1 MSTVEKSS
9 SAEAGKAGESQA
21 PAVETASSQQPAAVA
36 PAPTPAPIPVL
47 GTTSPT
53 SAALEPNYTIAID
66 DTENFQTDYTSSGS
80 DYDSLYGSD
89 SGSATTSL
97 TESVKNYR
105 YHNGRRY
112 NAYGTQYFIPNDDVQ
127 QEQLDLFHH
136 VFLLRLQGKLFLAP
150 IENPQKIMD
159 VGTGTGI
166 WAIQVAEDFPEAAVM
181 GNDVSPIQ
189 PNWVPPNVSF
199 EVDDFNEPW
208 LQTPESYDFIHS
220 RDCHAAV
227 SNWPEFV
234 KNAFHILKPGGWY
247 ESQEHTVEITADDG
261 SVPEDNI
268 LKDWVRDLSDA
279 FERIGK
285 TCHAHPY
292 IDKWMEE
299 TGFINIKKQYFK
311 LPIGTWPKDP
321 IDKEIGAFNLV
332 NMLDATEGFTN
343 AVYTRVLGRGNEE
356 VAQTIKDIRKNLK
369 NKSFHMYFRF
379 CVTYG
384 QKPEEH

>member
-1 MSTVEKSS
+1 MSTTEQSS
-9 SAEAGKAGESQA
+9 SAEAEKAGGSQ
-21 PAVETASSQQPAAVA
+21 AVETSAQQPPAAEVA
-36 PAPTPAPIPVL
+36 
-47 GTTSPT
+47 TTSLQTAAEPT
-53 SAALEPNYTIAID
+53 YTIAVD
-66 DTENFQTDYTSSGS
+66 DGGVSHTDYTSSGS

-97 TESVKNYR
+97 TESVKNYK

-136 VFLLRLQGKLFLAP
+136 VFLLRLGGKLFLAP

-208 LQTPESYDFIHS
+208 LQTPGSYDFIHS

-227 SNWPEFV
+227 SDWPDFV
-234 KNAFHILKPGGWY
+234 RNAFHVLKPGGWY

-268 LKDWVRDLSDA
+268 LKDWVRDLTDA
-279 FERIGK
+279 FDRIGK

-321 IDKEIGAFNLV
+321 VEKEIGAFNLV

-343 AVYTRVLGRGNEE
+343 AVYTRVLGRDNEV

-369 NKSFHMYFRF
+369 NKNFHMYFRF

-384 QKPEEH
+384 QKPE